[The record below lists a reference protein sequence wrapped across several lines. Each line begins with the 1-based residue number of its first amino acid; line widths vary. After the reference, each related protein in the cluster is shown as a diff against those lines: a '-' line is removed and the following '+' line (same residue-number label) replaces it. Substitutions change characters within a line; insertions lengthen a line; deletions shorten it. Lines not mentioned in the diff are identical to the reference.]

1 MARTMI
7 YALILAV
14 ALCGCGREEGD
25 KPRTA
30 YVPPS
35 PPKERVAA
43 KEEQMSN
50 EIDGWQLFAHG
61 NLKNTVAVKHVL
73 ISDARKLLNV
83 SADTYART
91 LVGDSVEGDWR

>member
-1 MARTMI
+1 
-7 YALILAV
+7 
-14 ALCGCGREEGD
+14 
-25 KPRTA
+25 
-30 YVPPS
+30 
-35 PPKERVAA
+35 
-43 KEEQMSN
+43 MSN

-73 ISDARKLLNV
+73 ISDTRKLLDV